1 MRVIACLFAA
11 TVATTNQMVAQQW
24 LQAHQDPS
32 AGDLDELRQTNPM
45 AFGIVAALLKKRS
58 MGMPLS
64 RFQATKPAQEAEPM
78 SASSEDSEAGAAEV
92 ETAPRPH
99 HIVDHFN
106 WHPPS
111 DEAAV
116 QNALG
121 AVASLAGGHSGFLS
135 TKAAVA
141 QEPAHADEV
150 TPEEYNDKSEAPHPA
165 AANAFSKYFGS
176 SSKSALVSHH
186 SETKKVESND
196 DNPYSKYLA

>member
-1 MRVIACLFAA
+1 MRVIACLFGAVAA
-11 TVATTNQMVAQQW
+11 SSNQMVAQQW
-24 LQAHQDPS
+24 LQTHQDPS
-32 AGDLDELRQTNPM
+32 AGDLDELRRTNPM
-45 AFGIVAALLKKRS
+45 AFGIVAALLKKRA

-64 RFQATKPAQEAEPM
+64 RFQATKPAPGAEPM
-78 SASSEDSEAGAAEV
+78 SASSEDAEAGATEV

-135 TKAAVA
+135 TKSAVA
-141 QEPAHADEV
+141 QEPPHTDEV
-150 TPEEYNDKSEAPHPA
+150 VPEEYTDKSEAPHA
-165 AANAFSKYFGS
+165 GAANAFSKYFGS
-176 SSKSALVSHH
+176 SSKSALVEHH
-186 SETKKVESND
+186 SETKKAESTD